1 LVIIN
6 DAGPHSVEW
15 GWGAPPGQKKIAGLF
30 FVVTTMVKVSP
41 SLLLE
46 LLQRIACVTK
56 DYLRILNEDSL
67 WKNFILVFELLD
79 EVVVTTLH
87 HPTS

>member
-1 LVIIN
+1 MLDGVNYI
-6 DAGPHSVEW
+6 HV
-15 GWGAPPGQKKIAGLF
+15 KIAGLF

-41 SLLLE
+41 SLLPE

-56 DYLRILNEDSL
+56 DYLGILNEDSL

-79 EVVVTTLH
+79 EVVVSTLH

>member
-1 LVIIN
+1 
-6 DAGPHSVEW
+6 
-15 GWGAPPGQKKIAGLF
+15 
-30 FVVTTMVKVSP
+30 MVKVSP
-41 SLLLE
+41 SLLPE